1 MRQRGGLAPELD
13 AAADGLLLSRPLP
26 WQIDGTRVVGLQP
39 LGLGR
44 DRDGLVYV
52 PPAYRPEHPAPFVLA
67 LHGAGGDATSGL
79 APLLPLADDAGM
91 IVLAPTSRS
100 TTWDMILGEYGPD
113 ISFIDRCL
121 AQTFNRYAVD
131 PSRVA
136 IEGFSDGATY
146 AVSVGLLN
154 GDLFSHVVAFSPGF
168 AAPAAQEDRPAFFV
182 SHGTHDTVLPV
193 DACSRSIVPRLE
205 RAGYAVVYREFN
217 GGHAVPVTIAR
228 EAVEWFLAPHL
239 SLSMLQP

>member
-26 WQIDGTRVVGLQP
+26 WQLDGTPVVGLQP
-39 LGLGR
+39 LGIGS
-44 DRDGLVYV
+44 DRDGLLYV
-52 PPAYRPEHPAPFVLA
+52 PLGYRSETPAPFVLT
-67 LHGAGGDATSGL
+67 LHGADGDAKSGL
-79 APLLPLADDAGM
+79 GPLLPLADDAGM
-91 IVLAPTSRS
+91 ILLSPESRA

-131 PSRVA
+131 PSHVA

-146 AVSVGLLN
+146 AVAVGLTN
-154 GDLFSHVVAFSPGF
+154 GDLFKHVIAFSPGF
-168 AAPAAQEDRPAFFV
+168 AAPAAEEDMPAFFI
-182 SHGTHDTVLPV
+182 SHGTHDSVLPV

-205 RAGYAVVYREFN
+205 RAGYTVVYREFD
-217 GGHAVPVTIAR
+217 GGHTVPKSIAR
-228 EAVEWFLAPHL
+228 EAVEWFLAPQL
-239 SLSMLQP
+239 SVSTL